1 MKNQYHLT
9 ARMVGLV
16 CVAAFAAGAASASPE
31 DEAVLGEFL
40 ARQIVASDLVMNQ
53 VESFCEDRVRRM
65 PETTS
70 LKKWEKYAKR
80 LRRDVLEKVVLRGQA
95 AKWAK
100 AKTKVEWL
108 ETLDGGEGYSI
119 KQLRYEALPG
129 LWIPALLYE
138 PDGLSEKAPVVM
150 NVNGHDG
157 KGKAAPYKQIRCIN
171 QAKRGI
177 LALNVEW
184 LGMGQLSTDS
194 FKHYRMNQLD
204 LCGTSGVAPFYLS
217 MKRGLDVLLSHKFAD
232 PKRVGVAGLSGGGW
246 QTITI
251 SSLDTRV
258 TLTNPVAGYSSYI
271 TRAHNHSDLGDS
283 EQTPTDLAM
292 VADYTHL
299 TALLAPR
306 AALLTYNKKDNCCFA
321 SDHALPP
328 LLEAAEPVFQLY
340 GKPENLRWHV
350 NEDPGTHNFDLD
362 NRLALYRMFAD
373 HFFGGDAPPL
383 AGAVEEIECADEVR
397 TADELH
403 IKMPA
408 DSADF
413 NKLALQLSAEL
424 PRDAELPSTAKKAQR
439 WRRKKVKLLNDIVR
453 AGPYR
458 VQAEQAGKEDKEAIQ
473 ATFWKLQLDDI
484 WTLAAVELSTG
495 KSEATA
501 IVVADDGY
509 GSAATKIQQLLAD
522 GYRVLALDPFYVGQS
537 KIPSRDYLF
546 ALLVSGVGDRPLGL
560 QASQIAAV
568 ARWLHADRELGP
580 VTLAAWGDQLSLS
593 AVVAAALEEDAIE
606 RVELTDALGSLK
618 EVIERNDSVD
628 KKPVLFCFGLLEH
641 FDIRQLVAMV
651 APRQVRFVAPCERAK
666 EELKDLKGFYAIL
679 GSQFDP
685 LQ

>member
-1 MKNQYHLT
+1 
-9 ARMVGLV
+9 
-16 CVAAFAAGAASASPE
+16 
-31 DEAVLGEFL
+31 
-40 ARQIVASDLVMNQ
+40 
-53 VESFCEDRVRRM
+53 M
-65 PETTS
+65 PEVTS
-70 LKKWEKYAKR
+70 VKKWEKYAKR
-80 LRRDVLEKVVLRGQA
+80 LRRDVLEKVVLRGRA

-119 KQLRYEALPG
+119 KKLRYEALPG

-138 PDGLSEKAPVVM
+138 PDGLSSKAPVVM

-184 LGMGQLSTDS
+184 LGMGQLSLPN

-306 AALLTYNKKDNCCFA
+306 AALLTYNKKDDCCFA

-328 LLEAAEPVFQLY
+328 LLDAAEPIFKLY
-340 GKPENLRWHV
+340 GKAESLRWHI

-362 NRLALYRMFAD
+362 NRQALYRLFAD
-373 HFFGGDAPPL
+373 HFFSGEADC
-383 AGAVEEIECADEVR
+383 AVKEIECADEVR
-397 TADELH
+397 TADDLNIE
-403 IKMPA
+403 IPA
-408 DSADF
+408 DNADF
-413 NKLALQLSAEL
+413 NKLALQLSSEL
-424 PRDAELPSTAKKAQR
+424 PRDAELPSTGKKAKQ
-439 WRRKKVKLLNDIVR
+439 WRRKKTKLLNDIVR
-453 AGPYR
+453 AQVYR
-458 VQAEQAGKEDKEAIQ
+458 VQAEQAGKESKGAIQ
-473 ATFWKLQLDDI
+473 ATFWKLQLDDV
-484 WTLAAVELSTG
+484 WTLPAVELATD
-495 KSEATA
+495 KSKATA
-501 IVVADDGY
+501 IVVADEGY
-509 GSAATKIQQLLAD
+509 ASQAANIEKLLEN

-546 ALLVSGVGDRPLGL
+546 ALLVAGVGDRPLGL

-568 ARWLHADRELGP
+568 ARWLHADRKLGP
-580 VTLAAWGDQLSLS
+580 VTLAACGDQFSLS
-593 AVVAAALEEDAIE
+593 ALVAAALEEDAIE
-606 RVELTDALGSLK
+606 RVELTGALGSLK

-666 EELKDLKGFYAIL
+666 EELKDLKDFYAIL
-679 GSQFDP
+679 GSKFDP

>member
-1 MKNQYHLT
+1 MKNQYHL
-9 ARMVGLV
+9 AAWMVGLV
-16 CVAAFAAGAASASPE
+16 CVAAFVAATASASPE

-40 ARQIVASDLVMNQ
+40 TREIVSSDLVMTQ

-65 PETTS
+65 PEVTS
-70 LKKWEKYAKR
+70 VKKWEKYAKR
-80 LRRDVLEKVVLRGQA
+80 LRRDVLKKVVLRGQA

-100 AKTKVEWL
+100 AKTNVEWL

-119 KQLRYEALPG
+119 KKLRYEALPG

-177 LALNVEW
+177 IALNVEW

-328 LLEAAEPVFQLY
+328 LLEAAEPIFKLY

-362 NRLALYRMFAD
+362 NRQALYRMFAD
-373 HFFGGDAPPL
+373 HFFSGDADC
-383 AGAVEEIECADEVR
+383 AVEEIECADEVR
-397 TADELH
+397 TADDLNIE
-403 IKMPA
+403 IPA
-408 DSADF
+408 DNADF
-413 NKLALQLSAEL
+413 NKLALQLSGEL
-424 PRDAELPSTAKKAQR
+424 PQDAELPSTAKKAQR
-439 WRRKKVKLLNDIVR
+439 WRRKKMKLLNDIVR
-453 AGPYR
+453 AQVYR
-458 VQAEQAGKEDKEAIQ
+458 VKAEQAGKESKGAIQ
-473 ATFWKLQLDDI
+473 ATFWKLQLDDV
-484 WTLAAVELSTG
+484 WTLPAVELSTD
-495 KSEATA
+495 KSKATA
-501 IVVADDGY
+501 IVVADEGY
-509 GSAATKIQQLLAD
+509 GSTAAKIRQLLTD

-568 ARWLHADRELGP
+568 ARWLNADRKLGP
-580 VTLAAWGDQLSLS
+580 VTLAACGDQLSLS
-593 AVVAAALEEDAIE
+593 ALVAAALEEDAIE
-606 RVELTDALGSLK
+606 RVELTGALGSLK

-651 APRQVRFVAPCERAK
+651 APRQVRFVAPSERAK
-666 EELKDLKGFYAIL
+666 EELKDLYEF
-679 GSQFDP
+679 
-685 LQ
+685 

>member
-1 MKNQYHLT
+1 MKNQYHLR
-9 ARMVGLV
+9 AWKAGLV
-16 CVAAFAAGAASASPE
+16 CVAAFVAASAAA
-31 DEAVLGEFL
+31 DEAVLKEFL
-40 ARQIVASDLVMNQ
+40 ARQIVSSDVVMTQ

-65 PETTS
+65 PEITS
-70 LKKWEKYAKR
+70 LKEWDKYAKR
-80 LRRDVLEKVVLRGQA
+80 LRRDVLKKVVLRGQA
-95 AKWAK
+95 ATWAK

-184 LGMGQLSTDS
+184 LGMGQLSLPN

-328 LLEAAEPVFQLY
+328 LLEAAEPIFKLY
-340 GKPENLRWHV
+340 GKAESLRWHI

-362 NRLALYRMFAD
+362 NRQALYRMFAD
-373 HFFGGDAPPL
+373 HFFGSDA
-383 AGAVEEIECADEVR
+383 GCAVEEIECADEVR
-397 TADELH
+397 TADDLNIE
-403 IKMPA
+403 IPA
-408 DSADF
+408 DNADF

-424 PRDAELPSTAKKAQR
+424 PRDPKLPTTPKKAQR

-453 AGPYR
+453 AQVYR
-458 VQAEQAGKEDKEAIQ
+458 VKGEEAGKESKGAIR
-473 ATFWKLQLDDI
+473 ATFWKLQLDDV
-484 WTLAAVELSTG
+484 WTLPAVELSTD
-495 KSEATA
+495 KSKATA
-501 IVVADDGY
+501 IVVADEGY
-509 GSAATKIQQLLAD
+509 GSTAAKIQQLLTD

-537 KIPSRDYLF
+537 KIPSRDYMF

-560 QASQIAAV
+560 QASQLAAV
-568 ARWLHADRELGP
+568 ARWLHADRRLGP
-580 VTLAAWGDQLSLS
+580 VTLAACGDQLSLS
-593 AVVAAALEEDAIE
+593 ALVAAALEEDAIE
-606 RVELTDALGSLK
+606 RVELTGALGSLK

-651 APRQVRFVAPCERAK
+651 APRQVRFIDAGERAK
-666 EELKDLKGFYAIL
+666 EELKDLKAWYATL

-685 LQ
+685 LH

>member
-1 MKNQYHLT
+1 MKNEYHLT
-9 ARMVGLV
+9 VRMVGLV
-16 CVAAFAAGAASASPE
+16 CVAAFASASAAT
-31 DEAVLGEFL
+31 DEAVLKGFL
-40 ARQIVASDLVMNQ
+40 AREIVSSDVVMTQ
-53 VESFCEDRVRRM
+53 VESFCEGRVRRM
-65 PETTS
+65 PEITS
-70 LKKWEKYAKR
+70 LKEWQKYAKR
-80 LRRDVLEKVVLRGQA
+80 LRRDVLKKVVLRGQA

-100 AKTKVEWL
+100 AKTNVEWL
-108 ETLDGGEGYSI
+108 ETLDGEGYSI
-119 KQLRYEALPG
+119 KKLRYEALPG

-138 PDGLSEKAPVVM
+138 PNGLSAKAPVVM

-177 LALNVEW
+177 IALNVEW
-184 LGMGQLSTDS
+184 LGMGQLSTDD

-217 MKRGLDVLLSHKFAD
+217 MKRGLDVLLAHKFAD

-258 TLTNPVAGYSSYI
+258 TATNPVAGYSSYI

-306 AALLTYNKKDNCCFA
+306 AALLTFNKKDDCCFA

-328 LLEAAEPVFQLY
+328 LLEAAEPIFQLY
-340 GKPENLRWHV
+340 GKPDNLRWHI

-362 NRLALYRMFAD
+362 NRQALYRMFAD
-373 HFFGGDAPPL
+373 HFFPGADC
-383 AGAVEEIECADEVR
+383 AVEEIECADEVR
-397 TADELH
+397 TADDLQIEV
-403 IKMPA
+403 PS
-408 DSADF
+408 DNADF
-413 NKLALQLSAEL
+413 NKLALQLSSEL
-424 PRDAELPSTAKKAQR
+424 PRDPELPPAKEKAKK
-439 WRRKKVKLLNDIVR
+439 WRAKRAKLLGEIVR
-453 AGPYR
+453 TDSYQ
-458 VQAEQAGKEDKEAIQ
+458 VQAEEQGSESKEAIN

-484 WTLAAVELSTG
+484 WTLGAVELSTD
-495 KSEATA
+495 KSQKTA
-501 IVVADDGY
+501 IVVADQGY
-509 GSAATKIQQLLAD
+509 AGQTANIEKLLED
-522 GYRVLALDPFYVGQS
+522 GYRVLALDPFYIGQS
-537 KIPSRDYLF
+537 KIRSRDYLF

-560 QASQIAAV
+560 QASQLAAV
-568 ARWLHADRELGP
+568 ARWLCTDRKLGP
-580 VTLAAWGDQLSLS
+580 LTLVAHGEQLSLS
-593 AVVAAALEEDAIE
+593 ALVAAALEEDAIE
-606 RVELTDALGSLK
+606 QVELNGALGSLK

-651 APRQVRFVAPCERAK
+651 APRQVRFIDPGERAK
-666 EELKDLKGFYAIL
+666 EELKDLKAWYATL
-679 GSQFDP
+679 GIQFDP